1 MRDLHS
7 NLGLIQTLDP
17 AVTSASRAGA
27 PVDRQGFESVEH
39 VVLIGISGD
48 TLSGVN
54 SISLQLDESEDGSS
68 WSPVINDSHVLGA
81 SIDGAGIFAVIDE
94 GAEDGFPRSIGYVG
108 DARYS
113 RVQVVLAGTHTN
125 GTPVG
130 AMAFLGHANIKPV
143 S

>member
-17 AVTSASRAGA
+17 AVTTASRSGA
-27 PVDRQGFESVEH
+27 PVDRQGYESVEH
-39 VVLIGISGD
+39 VILIGISGD
-48 TLSGVN
+48 TLSGAN
-54 SISLQLDESEDGSS
+54 TISLQLDESEDGSL
-68 WSPVINDSHVLGA
+68 WSPVVDDSHVLGA
-81 SIDGAGIFAVIDE
+81 SVDVAGIFAVIDD
-94 GAEDGFPRSIGYVG
+94 GSEDGFAYAIGYVG

-113 RVQVVLAGTHTN
+113 RVQVLLSGTHTN

-130 AMAFLGHANIKPV
+130 AMTFLGHANIKPV